1 MGPPS
6 GGDTTSG
13 STVAGEGTG
22 AAQALTV
29 YGKVDAQASTP
40 AAGTYTD
47 TITVTVTY

>member
-1 MGPPS
+1 MW
-6 GGDTTSG
+6 GDGT
-13 STVAGEGTG
+13 AGCVQAGDGTG